1 MAGTSRSEHFKTPFC
16 LAAPYMLLTS
26 AVQRSG
32 LMSTGPGR
40 PVWALAA
47 LLVGAALL
55 ALTSTS
61 SSSGKKTAQTA
72 VAHATAAAAGPG
84 AWCAEEVLGLH
95 TLTKMLSREDVDVWF
110 CSLLGSIAVGL
121 SGIFPLLVIPIEAG
135 AALKTEAGCQKLKK
149 LLSFAI
155 GGLLGDVFLHLLPEA
170 WAHTCSSDGSQ
181 KHYRT
186 QGLWVVMGLLFF
198 LLLEKMFPDED
209 SALESK
215 DMNRANNSS
224 SVDLRSD
231 GFMSSQINGIF
242 SNNNSDFKPKADISS
257 LPGTEKIKTSGYLNL
272 LANCIDNFTHGLA
285 VAGSFLVSRK
295 VGFLTTFAILLHEI
309 PHEVGDFAI
318 LLRAGF
324 DRWSAARM
332 QLSTALGG
340 VLGACFALSAQS
352 QQGAE
357 NATAWILPFSSG
369 GFLYIALVNVV
380 PDLLDETNPRHS
392 LLQILL
398 LFCGVGV
405 MALLS
410 TIAD

>member
-1 MAGTSRSEHFKTPFC
+1 
-16 LAAPYMLLTS
+16 MLLTS

-32 LMSTGPGR
+32 LMSAGPGR

-55 ALTSTS
+55 ALSTTS
-61 SSSGKKTAQTA
+61 SSSGKKIIQTA
-72 VAHATAAAAGPG
+72 LAHAPAAPGPVS
-84 AWCAEEVLGLH
+84 WCAEEILGFH
-95 TLTKMLSREDVDVWF
+95 TLTKMLSREGVDVWF
-110 CSLLGSIAVGL
+110 CSLVGSIAVGL

-135 AALKTEAGCQKLKK
+135 AALKTEAGCQKLKR

-170 WAHTCSSDGSQ
+170 WAHTCSKSGSQ

-186 QGLWVVMGLLFF
+186 QGLWVVVGMLFF

-209 SALESK
+209 SSSEGRAL
-215 DMNRANNSS
+215 NRVKNYSS
-224 SVDLRSD
+224 ADLRSNC
-231 GFMSSQINGIF
+231 FMSSQINGIF
-242 SNNNSDFKPKADISS
+242 SNNNSNPKPKADISS
-257 LPGTEKIKTSGYLNL
+257 LSGTEKIKTSGYLNL

-285 VAGSFLVSRK
+285 VAGSFLVSKK

-340 VLGACFALSAQS
+340 LLGACFALSAQS

-357 NATAWILPFSSG
+357 NATAWILPFSAG

-392 LLQILL
+392 LQQILL
-398 LFCGVGV
+398 LFCGVGL
-405 MALLS
+405 MAFLS
-410 TIAD
+410 IIAD